1 MCPLEND
8 SHPWPLSSK
17 ASPCC
22 FLKDCAC
29 LDLKLSPV
37 HQEFLLFGFQRF
49 LSYIC
54 FPFVQTVTKLAEI
67 FFFFPLEN
75 EAQGSSEI
83 ERWWETPFRECDKWN
98 VKITLRLE
106 NNLWDALETENL
118 NTRRRKFCLTLAEGS
133 LTFTLWVW
141 LNVSLETFKFDP
153 NLTVFFSNASKV
165 ACHSLIDL
173 NGGYPS
179 SRSMGSTDPDC
190 LQDGWL
196 SSCIFSPEKILMG
209 HKSFNVLWDKV
220 TADTQQ
226 S

>member
-29 LDLKLSPV
+29 LDLRLSSV

-67 FFFFPLEN
+67 FFSPLEN

-83 ERWWETPFRECDKWN
+83 ERWWEAPSCECDKRN

-106 NNLWDALETENL
+106 HNLWDALETENL
-118 NTRRRKFCLTLAEGS
+118 NTRRRKFSLTLAEGITTIYTMGVTAC
-133 LTFTLWVW
+133 LIGNLYVW
-141 LNVSLETFKFDP
+141 SKFDCF
-153 NLTVFFSNASKV
+153 L
-165 ACHSLIDL
+165 
-173 NGGYPS
+173 
-179 SRSMGSTDPDC
+179 
-190 LQDGWL
+190 
-196 SSCIFSPEKILMG
+196 
-209 HKSFNVLWDKV
+209 
-220 TADTQQ
+220 
-226 S
+226 